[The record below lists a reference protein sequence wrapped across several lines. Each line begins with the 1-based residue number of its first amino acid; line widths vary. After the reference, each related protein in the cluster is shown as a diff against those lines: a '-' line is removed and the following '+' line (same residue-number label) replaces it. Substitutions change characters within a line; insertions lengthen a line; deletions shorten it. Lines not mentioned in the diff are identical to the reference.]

1 MGAIN
6 SAGRI
11 ALVTGAAG
19 GIGAA
24 VVRRL
29 QEDGVRVAGL
39 DLQPAITADAYVAV
53 DLSNAAE
60 LNAALADVENA
71 LGPADIVVHCA
82 AICPPGS
89 ILDSPGQLF
98 TDTYAVNVA
107 SAVRLMQHCVP
118 SMRERGAGSIVL
130 VSSINARFAT
140 PGLAAYASS
149 KAALEEL
156 ARTAAL
162 EFAPWGVRV
171 NAVAPA
177 SIDTPMLQSSFD
189 RAADPAL
196 ARQNNIQRHPLGR
209 LGTPADVAELVL
221 FLASD
226 RSSWITGGIFPVDG
240 GAGIT
245 RR

>member
-1 MGAIN
+1 MGTNN
-6 SAGRI
+6 SAGRV

-19 GIGAA
+19 GIGAE

-29 QEDGVRVAGL
+29 REDGAKVAGL
-39 DLQPAITADAYVAV
+39 DLHPAEHADAHATADLRDATQ
-53 DLSNAAE
+53 LT
-60 LNAALADVENA
+60 AALASLESA
-71 LGPADIVVHCA
+71 LGPADMLVHCA
-82 AICPPGS
+82 AVCPPGS
-89 ILDSPGQLF
+89 ILDSPVQLF

-118 SMRERGAGSIVL
+118 SMRARGGGSIVL

-140 PGLAAYASS
+140 PTLAAYASS

-162 EFAPWGVRV
+162 EFAEAGIRV
-171 NAVAPA
+171 NAIAPA
-177 SIDTPMLQSSFD
+177 SIDTPMLQASFD
-189 RAADPAL
+189 RDADPVA
-196 ARQNNIQRHPLGR
+196 ARQNNVLRHPLGR

-226 RSSWITGGIFPVDG
+226 RSSWITGGVFPIDG
-240 GAGIT
+240 GAGVT